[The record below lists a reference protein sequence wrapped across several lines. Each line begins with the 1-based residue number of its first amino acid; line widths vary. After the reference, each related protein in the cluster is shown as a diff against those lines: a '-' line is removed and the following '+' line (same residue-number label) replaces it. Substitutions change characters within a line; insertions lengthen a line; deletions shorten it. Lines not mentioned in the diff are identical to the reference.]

1 MENLH
6 GKKPRRE
13 EKVLKT
19 KMMNHQTVESQ
30 RMALVNEGP
39 PIRTI
44 HPILA
49 KLIHLIHLSLTR
61 KMTRRMRRSSMR
73 SPVLMMK
80 RWWAKTRQ
88 ISLTRLRSLR
98 SLRNLTSLTNLQI
111 AAMMANNS
119 TLVLLARTN
128 SFRLTSE
135 TLTTMSASSPAG
147 LKLRPSLLASCVD
160 LKWID

>member
-1 MENLH
+1 MRKRRNRSLLRSPKMRSLWQRMENLH

-13 EKVLKT
+13 AKELKT

-98 SLRNLTSLTNLQI
+98 SLRNLTSLKSLTRLRSLRSLRNLTSLTNLQI

-119 TLVLLARTN
+119 TLV
-128 SFRLTSE
+128 
-135 TLTTMSASSPAG
+135 
-147 LKLRPSLLASCVD
+147 
-160 LKWID
+160 